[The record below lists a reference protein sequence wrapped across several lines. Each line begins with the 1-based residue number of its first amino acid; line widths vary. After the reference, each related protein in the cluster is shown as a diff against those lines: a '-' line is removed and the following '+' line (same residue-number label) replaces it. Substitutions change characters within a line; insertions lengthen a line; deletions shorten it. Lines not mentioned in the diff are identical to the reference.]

1 MSKAE
6 TSYLYYYFCL
16 DVINVCKFTE
26 VQELI
31 KGLFSFSYLLLAKM
45 KERRAARLIFFSSK
59 LITETGGN

>member
-45 KERRAARLIFFSSK
+45 KERTFDIFQFQ
-59 LITETGGN
+59 TDYWN